1 MSNKERLAAA
11 IIRVFCGFI
20 TMVSLVFTL
29 YRVGPWLETRYFPVV
44 SKLDIL
50 SAEPRN
56 GGMQTELRAAFRK
69 NRDCE
74 YIGLAWFVG
83 DRATQFDRVSIILM
97 RDQNDTSSPSRPLG
111 YQKAGPW
118 LLSIPPDDVR
128 KRSFAQL
135 FHRCHP
141 FWTTVTEFYP

>member
-1 MSNKERLAAA
+1 MSNKQHLAAA
-11 IIRVFCGFI
+11 IVRIVCAFI
-20 TMVSLVFTL
+20 TFVALVFTL
-29 YRVGPWLETRYFPVV
+29 YRIGPYLETQYLPVV
-44 SKLDIL
+44 SKLEIL
-50 SAEPRN
+50 SAVPRN

-69 NRDCE
+69 TRDCE

-83 DRATQFDRVSIILM
+83 DRQTQFDRVSIILM
-97 RDQNDTSSPSRPLG
+97 RDQGDTSSPSRPLG

-118 LLSIPPDDVR
+118 LLSIPPDDVK

-141 FWTTVTEFYP
+141 FWMTVTEFYP